1 MTRKKLK
8 AFKIRANEPEKF
20 EKALRQTFLTEVIKD
35 LHDRFSQVEVS
46 AFLTHKD
53 YWEKIHLLQKS

>member
-1 MTRKKLK
+1 MRKKLK

-35 LHDRFSQVEVS
+35 LHDRFSQV